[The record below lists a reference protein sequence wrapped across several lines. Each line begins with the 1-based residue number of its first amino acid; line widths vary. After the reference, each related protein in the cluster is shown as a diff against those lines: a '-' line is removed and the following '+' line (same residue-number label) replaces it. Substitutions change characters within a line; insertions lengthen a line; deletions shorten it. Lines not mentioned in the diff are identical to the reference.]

1 MKSRPYQTELAKSGA
16 DILQRKKIVYLA
28 FSPRVGKT
36 LTSLLIAENYGAR
49 KVLFL
54 TKKKAIS
61 SIQWDYDNYD
71 NGFNFSLT
79 VTNDE
84 SLHLIKD
91 KFDLIIHD
99 ESHRFGSYPKPSQ
112 TAKLFKEMFSHLPMV
127 FLSGTPS
134 AESHSQWFHQFWVS
148 DYSPFKEYKSFYK
161 WAVDYV
167 TITQRNLGYAKV
179 NDYSN
184 ANESKIKRALQ
195 NHILTFTQE
204 QAGFTTSVEE
214 MILECEMKPITYFII
229 EKLKKDLVVT
239 NKEGQIILADTG
251 AKLMQKI
258 HQLSSGTCK
267 FENGTSKVIDF
278 SKAEYIYENF
288 KDYKIAIF
296 YKFTEEY
303 NALKTFLGDKIT
315 NDLNDFNEN
324 SEKWIALQIVS
335 GREGLSLKLADYLV
349 YYNIDFSA
357 VSYFQAKDR
366 MTTMDRK
373 SNKVFYIFSKGG
385 IEYKIYKAVLAKKN
399 YTLSIFKKEHERTAN
414 PK

>member
-1 MKSRPYQTELAKSGA
+1 MGCRLC
-16 DILQRKKIVYLA
+16 
-28 FSPRVGKT
+28 
-36 LTSLLIAENYGAR
+36 YGN
-49 KVLFL
+49 
-54 TKKKAIS
+54 S
-61 SIQWDYDNYD
+61 
-71 NGFNFSLT
+71 
-79 VTNDE
+79 
-84 SLHLIKD
+84 
-91 KFDLIIHD
+91 
-99 ESHRFGSYPKPSQ
+99 
-112 TAKLFKEMFSHLPMV
+112 
-127 FLSGTPS
+127 
-134 AESHSQWFHQFWVS
+134 
-148 DYSPFKEYKSFYK
+148 
-161 WAVDYV
+161 
-167 TITQRNLGYAKV
+167 KV

-184 ANESKIKRALQ
+184 ANESKIRRALQ
-195 NHILTFTQE
+195 NHVLTFTQE

-214 MILECEMKPITYFII
+214 MVLECEMKPITYLII

-258 HQLSSGTCK
+258 HQLYSGTCK
-267 FENGTSKVIDF
+267 FENGTSKIIDF

-335 GREGLSLKLADYLV
+335 GREGLSLKSADYLV

-399 YTLSIFKKEHERTAN
+399 YTLSIFKKEHERTAT